1 MVGHDWDIST
11 SSSLGK
17 ATQQLMVSIK
27 RSVFPIPRKIRN
39 YFRGHVLRRD
49 RVCWTLRERN
59 DWNEGIKKSMTTN
72 ESLEWEV
79 TPEPWERGPV
89 KYFECHALW
98 CCITKTWDK
107 NLPEV
112 AMLKINLLFCLDT
125 LTRWRKMA
133 VNFDC
138 IFLKFWTWVWKCEKN
153 HSQLRI
159 KMEYKILLVQS
170 YEGIWA
176 KR

>member
-1 MVGHDWDIST
+1 MVGDDWDIST

-39 YFRGHVLRRD
+39 YFRCDVLRRD
-49 RVCWTLRERN
+49 RVCWTLRERS

-98 CCITKTWDK
+98 CCVTKTCDK

-138 IFLKFWTWVWKCEKN
+138 TIFKVLNMSLKMWKESLTTSN
-153 HSQLRI
+153 
-159 KMEYKILLVQS
+159 
-170 YEGIWA
+170 
-176 KR
+176 